1 MNESFVFYR
10 SFAEALNEL
19 PAEQYKEVMVAL
31 SSYALDGALPDTDCM
46 SQIARMVFTLVKPQI
61 DANTKRRENG
71 SRGGRPSAKPLVS
84 ENAENKKPM
93 VSKKASNEK
102 PNANANVNANANDNA
117 NDNANEKSKR
127 FAPPS
132 VEEVAAY
139 CRERRNRVNP
149 QQFVDFYASKGWRVG
164 NQPMKDWK
172 AAMRTWEQRD
182 KDLPR
187 DNHGTERE
195 QDLDAVLLNQIIG
208 RRSNDNMGTMPTPG
222 RAGYYTGE
230 LTAQYAGP

>member
-10 SFAEALNEL
+10 SFSEAMREL
-19 PAEQYKEVMVAL
+19 PAEQFKAIQIAL
-31 SSYALDGALPDTDCM
+31 EDYALYGIVPEDLDPMLKGYFLLM
-46 SQIARMVFTLVKPQI
+46 KPQI
-61 DANTKRRENG
+61 DANNSRRENG
-71 SRGGRPSAKPLVS
+71 RKGGSTPKQKQANESKSKQTEAKES
-84 ENAENKKPM
+84 KP
-93 VSKKASNEK
+93 K
-102 PNANANVNANANDNA
+102 ANANVNANANDNA
-117 NDNANEKSKR
+117 NEKSKR
-127 FAPPS
+127 FVPPS

>member
-102 PNANANVNANANDNA
+102 PNANVNANANDNA
-117 NDNANEKSKR
+117 NEKNKR

-139 CRERRNRVNP
+139 CQERRNRVNP

-172 AAMRTWEQRD
+172 AAVRNWEQRD
-182 KDLPR
+182 KKPPDDQHGISR
-187 DNHGTERE
+187 DD
-195 QDLDAVLLNQIIG
+195 DLDAILMSSI
-208 RRSNDNMGTMPTPG
+208 RRRNDNYA
-222 RAGYYTGE
+222 RAGI
-230 LTAQYAGP
+230 

>member
-10 SFAEALNEL
+10 SFAEAMREL
-19 PAEQYKEVMVAL
+19 PAEQFKAIQIAL
-31 SSYALDGALPDTDCM
+31 EDYALDGIVPDDLDPM
-46 SQIARMVFTLVKPQI
+46 LKGYFLLMKPQI
-61 DANTKRRENG
+61 DANNSRRENG
-71 SRGGRPSAKPLVS
+71 RKGGSTPKQKQANESKSKQTEAKES
-84 ENAENKKPM
+84 KP
-93 VSKKASNEK
+93 KA
-102 PNANANVNANANDNA
+102 NANANVNVNAND
-117 NDNANEKSKR
+117 NEKSKR

-139 CRERRNRVNP
+139 CRERRNHVNP

-172 AAMRTWEQRD
+172 AAMRTWEQRH

-195 QDLDAVLLNQIIG
+195 QDLDAVLLNQVIG

-230 LTAQYAGP
+230 LTAQCAGP

>member
-84 ENAENKKPM
+84 ENTDNKKPM

-102 PNANANVNANANDNA
+102 PNANANANVNA
-117 NDNANEKSKR
+117 NANEKSKR

-132 VEEVAAY
+132 VDEVAAY
-139 CRERRNRVNP
+139 CRERKNRVNP

-172 AAMRTWEQRD
+172 AAVRNWEQRD
-182 KDLPR
+182 NRADPPR
-187 DNHGTERE
+187 DNHGTERD
-195 QDLDAVLLNQIIG
+195 QDLDIALINTIIG
-208 RRSNDNMGTMPTPG
+208 RRNNDHMDTMQASG
-222 RAGYYTGE
+222 RTGYHTGE